1 MTTLA
6 LADADIHY
14 ELKGSGLPVLFIQGV
29 GTTGSAWNPQSD
41 ALSKDFHCLQFDNRG
56 IGQSTDRGGQLSV
69 EKMAE
74 DTRDLLDAVGWHSA
88 HVVGNSM
95 GGIIAQQ
102 LALAAPERVRSLS
115 LLCTFSKGSEGA
127 SPTPWAIWMALRT
140 RLGPRAWRRR
150 AFLEMLF
157 PTDYL
162 AQCDKDALAAE
173 IAPHSRTR
181 PRRPTPRAHAAG
193 ACARCPRCQH
203 SSRRIVA
210 NPHAGTQRR
219 ARPHRQTGI
228 WPTPEPGHHWIAL
241 CGNCQ
246 RRAWGYDP
254 ECRRNKRTF
263 RATYNGQRNQLI
275 NLKMQLYEPTTLQ
288 RRRLLL
294 RYRPQR

>member
-88 HVVGNSM
+88 HVVGHSM

-162 AQCDKDALAAE
+162 AQCDKDVLAAE
-173 IAPHSRTR
+173 IAPIVGRDLADQPPVLMRQVRALGAHDASTR
-181 PRRPTPRAHAAG
+181 LGELSPIPTLVLSAEHDPIAK
-193 ACARCPRCQH
+193 
-203 SSRRIVA
+203 
-210 NPHAGTQRR
+210 
-219 ARPHRQTGI
+219 
-228 WPTPEPGHHWIAL
+228 PE
-241 CGNCQ
+241 
-246 RRAWGYDP
+246 Y
-254 ECRRNKRTF
+254 
-263 RATYNGQRNQLI
+263 GQRLSRAITGSRYVEIANAAHGVTIQNAAEI
-275 NLKMQLYEPTTLQ
+275 NE
-288 RRRLLL
+288 LLE
-294 RYRPQR
+294 QHITDSETNSST

>member
-88 HVVGNSM
+88 HVVGHSM

-173 IAPHSRTR
+173 IAPIVGRDLADQPPVLMRQVRALGAHDASTR
-181 PRRPTPRAHAAG
+181 LGELAPIPTLVLSAEHDPIAK
-193 ACARCPRCQH
+193 
-203 SSRRIVA
+203 
-210 NPHAGTQRR
+210 
-219 ARPHRQTGI
+219 
-228 WPTPEPGHHWIAL
+228 PE
-241 CGNCQ
+241 
-246 RRAWGYDP
+246 Y
-254 ECRRNKRTF
+254 
-263 RATYNGQRNQLI
+263 GQRLSRAITGSRYVEIANAAHGV
-275 NLKMQLYEPTTLQ
+275 TLQ
-288 RRRLLL
+288 KVEEINSLLEQHIL
-294 RYRPQR
+294 ENDHCE

>member
-41 ALSKDFHCLQFDNRG
+41 VLSKDFHCLQFDNRG

-88 HVVGNSM
+88 HVVGHSM

-162 AQCDKDALAAE
+162 AQCDKDVLAAE
-173 IAPHSRTR
+173 IAPIVGRDLADQPPVLMRQVRALGAHDASTR
-181 PRRPTPRAHAAG
+181 LGELAPIPTLVLSAEHDPIAK
-193 ACARCPRCQH
+193 
-203 SSRRIVA
+203 
-210 NPHAGTQRR
+210 
-219 ARPHRQTGI
+219 
-228 WPTPEPGHHWIAL
+228 PE
-241 CGNCQ
+241 
-246 RRAWGYDP
+246 Y
-254 ECRRNKRTF
+254 
-263 RATYNGQRNQLI
+263 GQRLSRAITGSRYVEIANAAHGVTIQNAAEI
-275 NLKMQLYEPTTLQ
+275 NE
-288 RRRLLL
+288 LLE
-294 RYRPQR
+294 QHITDSETNSST

>member
-6 LADADIHY
+6 LADSDIHY

-74 DTRDLLDAVGWHSA
+74 DTRDLLDAIGWHSA
-88 HVVGNSM
+88 HVVGHSM

-162 AQCDKDALAAE
+162 AQCDKDVLAAE
-173 IAPHSRTR
+173 IAPIVGRDLADQPPVLMRQVRALGAHNASARLGELA
-181 PRRPTPRAHAAG
+181 PIPTLVLSAEHDPIAK
-193 ACARCPRCQH
+193 
-203 SSRRIVA
+203 
-210 NPHAGTQRR
+210 
-219 ARPHRQTGI
+219 
-228 WPTPEPGHHWIAL
+228 PE
-241 CGNCQ
+241 
-246 RRAWGYDP
+246 Y
-254 ECRRNKRTF
+254 
-263 RATYNGQRNQLI
+263 GQRLSQTITGSRYVEIANAAHGVTIQNAAEI
-275 NLKMQLYEPTTLQ
+275 NE
-288 RRRLLL
+288 LLE
-294 RYRPQR
+294 QHITDSETNSST